1 MEKKIRTVL
10 VDDEKNSLII
20 MQRLLEKHTPQVEI
34 VATAQSVAEG
44 IEVINEHKPELVFL
58 DISMPDGDGFEVIEK
73 VDFHGF
79 QVIFSTA
86 YDQYAIRAFE
96 VAALHYILKPVKPE
110 DLVESLER
118 FEAMQEDDDISEKIK
133 VLSNALKETP
143 TRLILPTSN
152 GMHVIEVKDIVRC
165 ESSNNYTTFYLLD
178 KKRIVVSKSIQIYEH
193 LLESSNFCRIH
204 NKHLVNLKYI
214 TKYVKGRGGYV
225 ILQDESHVDV
235 SDGRK
240 KNFLD
245 KLSQYAL
252 KS

>member
-44 IEVINEHKPELVFL
+44 IEVINEHNPELVFL

-73 VDFHGF
+73 VESKDF

-110 DLVESLER
+110 DLVEALAR
-118 FEAMQEDDDISEKIK
+118 FEAMKAEDITEKISI
-133 VLSNALKETP
+133 LSNALKETP

-152 GMHVIEVKDIVRC
+152 GMHVIEVQDIVRC
-165 ESSNNYTTFYLLD
+165 ESSNNYTTFYFTD
-178 KKRIVVSKSIQIYEH
+178 KKKIVVSKSIQIYEQ

-214 TKYVKGRGGYV
+214 KKYVKGRGGYV
-225 ILQDESHVDV
+225 ILHDDSHVDV

-240 KNFLD
+240 KTFLD
-245 KLSQYAL
+245 KLSEYAL

>member
-1 MEKKIRTVL
+1 MEKRIRTVL

-20 MQRLLEKHTPQVEI
+20 LHKLLEKYAPQVEI
-34 VATAQSVAEG
+34 VATAQSVKEG
-44 IEVINEHKPELVFL
+44 IEIINEYEPELVFL

-73 VDFHGF
+73 VEFKNF

-96 VAALHYILKPVKPE
+96 VAALHYILKPVNPD
-110 DLVESLER
+110 DLVESLKR
-118 FEAMQEDDDISEKIK
+118 FESIEEENLSDKISI
-133 VLSNALKETP
+133 LSEAIKETP

-152 GMHVIEVKDIVRC
+152 GMHVIQVENIVRC
-165 ESSNNYTTFYLLD
+165 ESSNNYTTFFLID
-178 KKRIVVSKSIQIYEH
+178 KKRIVVSKSIQIYER

-204 NKHLVNLKYI
+204 NKNLVNLKYVK
-214 TKYVKGRGGYV
+214 KYVKGRGGYV
-225 ILQDESHVDV
+225 VLNDDSHVDV

-240 KNFLD
+240 KKFLQ
-245 KLSQYAL
+245 KLSEYAL

>member
-1 MEKKIRTVL
+1 MENKIKTVL
-10 VDDEKNSLII
+10 VDDEKSSLII
-20 MQRLLEKHTPQVEI
+20 MQKLLEKHTPQVEI
-34 VATAQSVAEG
+34 IATAQSVTEG
-44 IEVINEHKPELVFL
+44 IKVIEETKPELVFL

-73 VDFHGF
+73 VNFKDF

-96 VAALHYILKPVKPE
+96 VAALHYILKPVKSE
-110 DLVESLER
+110 DLIESLER
-118 FEAMQEDDDISEKIK
+118 YEAMQNEDITEKIQ

-152 GMHVIEVKDIVRC
+152 GMHVIQVENIVRC
-165 ESSNNYTTFYLLD
+165 ESSNNYTTFYFTD
-178 KKRIVVSKSIQIYEH
+178 KKKIVVSKSIQIYEQ

-204 NKHLVNLKYI
+204 NKHLVNLKFI
-214 TKYVKGRGGYV
+214 KKYVKGRGGYV
-225 ILQDESHVDV
+225 ILEDDSHVDV

-240 KNFLD
+240 KNFLE
-245 KLSQYAL
+245 KLSNYAL